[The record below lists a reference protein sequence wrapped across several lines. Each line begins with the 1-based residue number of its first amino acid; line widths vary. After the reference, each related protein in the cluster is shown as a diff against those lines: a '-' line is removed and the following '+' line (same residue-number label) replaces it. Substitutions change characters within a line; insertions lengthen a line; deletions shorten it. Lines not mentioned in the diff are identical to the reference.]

1 MHHMYYNNGILG
13 WLMSI
18 MHFAL
23 PIFLVFILFDFFRN
37 KNNSTNNFLNH
48 RSEKSPLDILKERY
62 ARGEIS
68 REVFQSMKDE
78 IKS

>member
-18 MHFAL
+18 MHMAL
-23 PIFLVFILFDFFRN
+23 PIIVILVLFSFFNRRDRYHTGGIHI
-37 KNNSTNNFLNH
+37 SRTA
-48 RSEKSPLDILKERY
+48 LDLLKERY

-68 REVFQSMKDE
+68 RDEFKRMREEVNN
-78 IKS
+78 

>member
-18 MHFAL
+18 MHMAL
-23 PIFLVFILFDFFRN
+23 PIIVILVLFSFFNRRDRYHN
-37 KNNSTNNFLNH
+37 TGIHVSRTA
-48 RSEKSPLDILKERY
+48 LDLLRERY

-68 REVFQSMKDE
+68 RDEFKKMKEE
-78 IKS
+78 INN